1 MEDEGQVVSS
11 CEVVLA
17 SLCNSVSPEEE
28 DDGRRRRR
36 SLENNFLVLIACARS
51 SDGRQKLAEANAIP
65 LLLPLL
71 PEFARSFP
79 SSLQQH
85 QFHLFILLLKL
96 LRNLCAGNGINQD
109 SFLQCKG
116 LETLAWIAH
125 SLLESSPSTV
135 LPPPHAAET
144 LQMLLQVVANVAGR
158 GELSLAVVW
167 ENFFPAIFGGMA
179 EVLSQKVQE
188 PLCMVLSTCCKGSK
202 KSCMEILSS
211 QGIPI
216 IASILNAGTQYFEA
230 PSCLLHVPCILGTHA
245 VGIYDVKFCSL
256 TACHVVFFISLS
268 VYILDNLSFTLC
280 FSSFQICRMV
290 VALWLQEM
298 NGWRC

>member
-1 MEDEGQVVSS
+1 MEDGGQVVSS

-17 SLCNSVSPEEE
+17 SLCKFVSPEEE
-28 DDGRRRRR
+28 DDGRRRR
-36 SLENNFLVLIACARS
+36 SLEKNFLVLIAFARS

-79 SSLQQH
+79 SSLQQN

-125 SLLESSPSTV
+125 SLLESSPSTRRV

-158 GELSLAVVW
+158 GELSRAVVW
-167 ENFFPAIFGGMA
+167 ENFFPAIFGGVA

-216 IASILNAGTQYFEA
+216 IASILNAGKNA
-230 PSCLLHVPCILGTHA
+230 HSILRHLPSFSMSHAYLGLMQL
-245 VGIYDVKFCSL
+245 GY
-256 TACHVVFFISLS
+256 
-268 VYILDNLSFTLC
+268 
-280 FSSFQICRMV
+280 M
-290 VALWLQEM
+290 M
-298 NGWRC
+298 

>member
-1 MEDEGQVVSS
+1 MEDGGQVVSS

-17 SLCNSVSPEEE
+17 SLCKFVLPEEE

-36 SLENNFLVLIACARS
+36 SLEENFLVLIAFARS

-71 PEFARSFP
+71 PEFARGSFA
-79 SSLQQH
+79 SSLEQN
-85 QFHLFILLLKL
+85 QFRLFILLLKL

-125 SLLESSPSTV
+125 SLLECSPSSRRV

-158 GELSLAVVW
+158 GELSQAVVW

-216 IASILNAGTQYFEA
+216 IASILNAGKNA
-230 PSCLLHVPCILGTHA
+230 HSILRHLPSFSMSHAYLGPMQL
-245 VGIYDVKFCSL
+245 GY
-256 TACHVVFFISLS
+256 
-268 VYILDNLSFTLC
+268 
-280 FSSFQICRMV
+280 M
-290 VALWLQEM
+290 M
-298 NGWRC
+298 